1 MRSLKLF
8 FPLALAGG
16 LASGCTSL
24 SDPTTAFS
32 AIVATY
38 SGAVAAEVAYES
50 LPSPNVGTV
59 RELETFRIAADAVLH
74 PIELA
79 IAAGSPPSSDTVLAA
94 QTAVGALTQ
103 YELANNVGTGG

>member
-1 MRSLKLF
+1 MPSFKLF
-8 FPLALAGG
+8 LPLALTGS
-16 LASGCTSL
+16 LAAGCTSL

-32 AIVATY
+32 AVVATY

-59 RELETFRIAADAVLH
+59 RKLETLRIAADAVLH

-79 IAAGSPPSSDTVLAA
+79 IAAGNPPSSDTVLAA
-94 QTAVGALTQ
+94 QAAVGALTQ
-103 YELANNVGTGG
+103 YELANNIGTGS